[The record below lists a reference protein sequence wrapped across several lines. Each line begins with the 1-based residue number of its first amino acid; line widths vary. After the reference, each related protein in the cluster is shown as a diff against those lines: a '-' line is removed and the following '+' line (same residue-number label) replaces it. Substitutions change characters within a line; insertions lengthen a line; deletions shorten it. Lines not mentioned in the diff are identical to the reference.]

1 MNWRDL
7 LYFSKG
13 ERRALALLLCLITIS
28 WILLL
33 WTDTKRMPIEAQT
46 DAHRTENRQAPGE
59 RRIITGKNTSEGG
72 KNFIRKESGPHPN
85 KTKNTL
91 KDKSPTLTGN
101 NSYPTGKKRKGY
113 TLYTRTEKYAPGTL
127 VELNTADTTILKKVP
142 GIGSTFA
149 RRIMKYRELLGGF
162 YDVSQLAEV
171 YGIDEEVLQA
181 LAPWFIADTLHVRRL
196 GGQRLTRRRSPQTP
210 LPRLPT
216 GKSDR
221 TASGNKKAGSPDGRT
236 CQLIEE
242 FTDTD
247 KKRLTPY
254 LSFK

>member
-13 ERRALALLLCLITIS
+13 ERRALTLLLCLITVS

-33 WTDTKRMPIEAQT
+33 WTNTKRMPIKAQT
-46 DAHRTENRQAPGE
+46 DAHRTENPQPSGGRQ
-59 RRIITGKNTSEGG
+59 IITGKNTSERET
-72 KNFIRKESGPHPN
+72 NSIRKESGSHPN

-91 KDKSPTLTGN
+91 KDKGSTLTDN
-101 NSYPTGKKRKGY
+101 NPYPTGKKRKGHPP
-113 TLYTRTEKYAPGTL
+113 YTRTEKYAPGTL

-142 GIGSTFA
+142 GIGSAFA
-149 RRIMKYRELLGGF
+149 RRIIKYRELLGGF

-171 YGIDEEVLQA
+171 YGIDEERYQA
-181 LAPWFIADTLHVRRL
+181 LAPWFIADTLRIRRL
-196 GGQRLTRRRSPQTP
+196 EVNTLPATALRNHPYLDYRQAKTIEQLRKQKSRL
-210 LPRLPT
+210 
-216 GKSDR
+216 
-221 TASGNKKAGSPDGRT
+221 SGWENL
-236 CQLIEE
+236 QLIEE

>member
-13 ERRALALLLCLITIS
+13 ERRALTLLLCLVTIS

-46 DAHRTENRQAPGE
+46 DAPRTENRQAPGE

-113 TLYTRTEKYAPGTL
+113 TLYTRTEKYAPGSL

-142 GIGSTFA
+142 GIGRSLD

-171 YGIDEEVLQA
+171 YGIDEERYQA

-196 GGQRLTRRRSPQTP
+196 EVNALPAAALRKHPYLDYRQAKAIEQLRKQKSRL
-210 LPRLPT
+210 
-216 GKSDR
+216 
-221 TASGNKKAGSPDGRT
+221 SGWENL
-236 CQLIEE
+236 QLIEE

>member
-1 MNWRDL
+1 MDWRDL

-13 ERRALALLLCLITIS
+13 ERRALTLLLCLITVS

-33 WTDTKRMPIEAQT
+33 QTDKKRMLIEAQ
-46 DAHRTENRQAPGE
+46 TENRQASGE
-59 RRIITGKNTSEGG
+59 RQIIIGKDTSGQQTESVG
-72 KNFIRKESGPHPN
+72 KESEPHPN

-91 KDKSPTLTGN
+91 KEKSSTSAGN
-101 NSYPTGKKRKGY
+101 SSYPTSKKRKRY
-113 TLYTRTEKYAPGTL
+113 TPYTRTEKYTPGTL

-142 GIGSTFA
+142 GIGSAFA
-149 RRIMKYRELLGGF
+149 LRIVKYRELLGGF

-171 YGIDEEVLQA
+171 YGIDEERYEA
-181 LAPWFIADTLHVRRL
+181 LAPWFIADTLRIRRL
-196 GGQRLTRRRSPQTP
+196 EVNTLPATALRKHPYLDYRQAKAIEQLRKQKSRL
-210 LPRLPT
+210 
-216 GKSDR
+216 
-221 TASGNKKAGSPDGRT
+221 SGWENL
-236 CQLIEE
+236 QLIEE

>member
-1 MNWRDL
+1 
-7 LYFSKG
+7 
-13 ERRALALLLCLITIS
+13 
-28 WILLL
+28 
-33 WTDTKRMPIEAQT
+33 MPIEQKT
-46 DAHRTENRQAPGE
+46 DKHRAKDGSSPEKIHPKGE
-59 RRIITGKNTSEGG
+59 KISSGKNPDL
-72 KNFIRKESGPHPN
+72 IRIKPRIP
-85 KTKNTL
+85 L
-91 KDKSPTLTGN
+91 KIKVLPLQVTTPTLTGN

-171 YGIDEEVLQA
+171 YGIDEERYQA

-196 GGQRLTRRRSPQTP
+196 EVNALPAAALRKHPYLDYRQAKAIEQLRKQKSRL
-210 LPRLPT
+210 
-216 GKSDR
+216 
-221 TASGNKKAGSPDGRT
+221 SGWENL
-236 CQLIEE
+236 QLIEE

>member
-1 MNWRDL
+1 METKTIRKIL
-7 LYFSKG
+7 SYH
-13 ERRALALLLCLITIS
+13 ELARPSLLLQRRTESTGFTPLPHHYFLDLIA
-28 WILLL
+28 L
-33 WTDTKRMPIEAQT
+33 DKHET
-46 DAHRTENRQAPGE
+46 DAYRSADRCPSNGKPTSTGRKTDHHR
-59 RRIITGKNTSEGG
+59 KNTSEGG

-171 YGIDEEVLQA
+171 YGIDEERYQA

-196 GGQRLTRRRSPQTP
+196 EVNA
-210 LPRLPT
+210 LPAAALRKHPYLDYRQA
-216 GKSDR
+216 KAIEQLR
-221 TASGNKKAGSPDGRT
+221 KQKAGSPDGRT
-236 CQLIEE
+236 CN
-242 FTDTD
+242 
-247 KKRLTPY
+247 
-254 LSFK
+254 